1 MFRSFIYHPITC
13 YYTIED
19 DDFVEHMLIL
29 AKDAAVYTA
38 VIRVYERRNLPV
50 VPNLLRVLLYMQS
63 QYGGTLK
70 RLPDFLATAR
80 NEPAFW
86 QYADEVEQAVIKCL
100 LLA

>member
-1 MFRSFIYHPITC
+1 M
-13 YYTIED
+13 
-19 DDFVEHMLIL
+19 EHMLIL

-63 QYGGTLK
+63 QYGGK